1 MSTDSDGS
9 PSVQS
14 QVSQDLE
21 REGRSPSRLVTAR
34 ADELSPSPSPRSK
47 EDLTEADADL
57 GAKHLAYDCSKSV
70 AQAVGHPLKGPEL
83 VLRIWES
90 TALSISKEMEG
101 GKRIFCPGLGTFG
114 FLRAE
119 PSQVAFAPVAE
130 FFCRHGLDVSSLA
143 VEKELCPRVKHSVSA
158 VARVLEIGKDIVQ
171 QALAAMTFRM
181 GQEMSTTGSLAVS
194 FAPLGCFI
202 CNNRQLNFRPQSSER
217 CVTQSAFEAT
227 IPLRKHLSAIERK
240 VRLAGRGGR
249 TMVAR
254 TESSWPSPLVPLRPP
269 SAQKRPQTEAKMFKS
284 LPSQPVT
291 FPDLLN
297 DFSRTKAAPFTGADD
312 PGSVSSRIA
321 TSFTKTARLTWKPFG
336 VPARSLRWLPP
347 ECQYTLV
354 EIGVDYS
361 TDFATILDGSPM
373 DEEIREAQIS
383 RFKFFEVLHR
393 YHHYLET
400 IPTSYFA
407 PFSQAWT
414 DNILRLVEQSL
425 GDLPEASDLMKE
437 MWQDVLQEYHG
448 ALRKVV
454 AEHALSEQ
462 LRQRTGV
469 LFVPNPVP
477 LWGTQPFIGIE
488 GTAGGLPENWESI
501 ANAIKEATDLLPCS
515 AASLRLLDL
524 WFRKYH
530 HLRLVDLP
538 EPGSPLLDLQSFCRA
553 QAQKMQHV
561 RDCLETEWLLEAMEI
576 LEQSQ
581 DTFPFTLLSIQLRSV
596 VDQSIDAFVSFF
608 DRFGCRENEAFLW
621 VGLEADG
628 PEIKFTTSLEEV
640 EICLLQV
647 FKNFVVSLND
657 LRLPARYNEHN
668 SVKLW
673 NVSLEETY
681 VQQAGE
687 RVALT
692 MRKNLAALI
701 EALAPLDAF
710 KHLLVE
716 DARIKKLSEDSLTQ
730 EHVMH
735 EVKTLRATQATIR
748 AHSLE
753 EIYLPMVSIHCSEIN
768 ETLCCKAE
776 DAIHILMEAV
786 LRNLLSRNEQLC
798 KSFEMVVNQMV
809 KKPTSEMELV
819 DLEMYV
825 EEFRASGLQ
834 ELLKEFDSIRE
845 WLSFL
850 FRCENELLLTLL
862 QERHFQVIYDS
873 AIWVSSIN
881 ERVCEREVN
890 LKREREALESK
901 FKEQRNK
908 FLEDLEGYNAQ
919 VEQFKDC
926 GNLRQVDEY
935 LERIQALKTNFSKA
949 HIEAEK
955 LNAKERRFGWEV
967 RSPFEQLKRGEQAL
981 EPYHSL
987 WTLAYNMDRSMR
999 AWLKGPLFSLDP
1011 AKVEV
1016 EVRGMRKEAA
1026 RMREV
1031 FLAGGGRVYPDEM
1044 ALNIQLKTADDDE
1057 DDKDTVLPM
1066 PVLVAQQL
1074 SSQAAVM
1081 HDSHLKLLYSL
1092 CNRCLQ
1098 ARHWE
1103 QISSIIGFPLEPDNS
1118 FTLTKAIEMELG
1130 DYTEELQELSDGATK
1145 EHSIEL
1151 GMDTMEEEWRGLR
1164 FDLEP
1169 SNGTFVVSKRCLEEL
1184 QAVVRDHQSRTGE
1197 MLRSSHVQALLPRL
1211 QDWEEWLGRM
1221 FGILKRLVVL
1231 QTLWKH
1237 LEPFFTGRDIYRQMP
1252 AEIQTFRRVDK
1263 FWRQLLQVVSQQS
1276 LAGDISRIPNLT
1288 EQLTDA
1294 CTKLENIKQGLQEDA
1309 PWACAPSES

>member
-1 MSTDSDGS
+1 
-9 PSVQS
+9 
-14 QVSQDLE
+14 
-21 REGRSPSRLVTAR
+21 
-34 ADELSPSPSPRSK
+34 
-47 EDLTEADADL
+47 
-57 GAKHLAYDCSKSV
+57 
-70 AQAVGHPLKGPEL
+70 
-83 VLRIWES
+83 
-90 TALSISKEMEG
+90 
-101 GKRIFCPGLGTFG
+101 
-114 FLRAE
+114 
-119 PSQVAFAPVAE
+119 
-130 FFCRHGLDVSSLA
+130 
-143 VEKELCPRVKHSVSA
+143 
-158 VARVLEIGKDIVQ
+158 
-171 QALAAMTFRM
+171 
-181 GQEMSTTGSLAVS
+181 
-194 FAPLGCFI
+194 
-202 CNNRQLNFRPQSSER
+202 
-217 CVTQSAFEAT
+217 
-227 IPLRKHLSAIERK
+227 
-240 VRLAGRGGR
+240 
-249 TMVAR
+249 
-254 TESSWPSPLVPLRPP
+254 
-269 SAQKRPQTEAKMFKS
+269 
-284 LPSQPVT
+284 
-291 FPDLLN
+291 
-297 DFSRTKAAPFTGADD
+297 
-312 PGSVSSRIA
+312 
-321 TSFTKTARLTWKPFG
+321 
-336 VPARSLRWLPP
+336 
-347 ECQYTLV
+347 
-354 EIGVDYS
+354 
-361 TDFATILDGSPM
+361 
-373 DEEIREAQIS
+373 
-383 RFKFFEVLHR
+383 
-393 YHHYLET
+393 
-400 IPTSYFA
+400 
-407 PFSQAWT
+407 
-414 DNILRLVEQSL
+414 
-425 GDLPEASDLMKE
+425 
-437 MWQDVLQEYHG
+437 
-448 ALRKVV
+448 
-454 AEHALSEQ
+454 
-462 LRQRTGV
+462 
-469 LFVPNPVP
+469 
-477 LWGTQPFIGIE
+477 
-488 GTAGGLPENWESI
+488 
-501 ANAIKEATDLLPCS
+501 
-515 AASLRLLDL
+515 
-524 WFRKYH
+524 
-530 HLRLVDLP
+530 
-538 EPGSPLLDLQSFCRA
+538 
-553 QAQKMQHV
+553 
-561 RDCLETEWLLEAMEI
+561 
-576 LEQSQ
+576 
-581 DTFPFTLLSIQLRSV
+581 
-596 VDQSIDAFVSFF
+596 
-608 DRFGCRENEAFLW
+608 
-621 VGLEADG
+621 
-628 PEIKFTTSLEEV
+628 
-640 EICLLQV
+640 
-647 FKNFVVSLND
+647 
-657 LRLPARYNEHN
+657 
-668 SVKLW
+668 
-673 NVSLEETY
+673 
-681 VQQAGE
+681 
-687 RVALT
+687 
-692 MRKNLAALI
+692 
-701 EALAPLDAF
+701 
-710 KHLLVE
+710 
-716 DARIKKLSEDSLTQ
+716 
-730 EHVMH
+730 MH